1 MLIWC
6 IIKEVTIVCIPQK
19 IRRFF
24 MSKDTNV
31 EVAISEDLD
40 LDKIIDGVDMVSIK
54 GACLFAL
61 VTVHSDPSSMYTIGQ
76 VAMNGDACE

>member
-1 MLIWC
+1 M
-6 IIKEVTIVCIPQK
+6 IKE
-19 IRRFF
+19 
-24 MSKDTNV
+24 DTNV
-31 EVAISEDLD
+31 KEVAMSELD
-40 LDKIIDGVDMVSIK
+40 LENVIDDVDMVSIK